1 MATDFKSLLGQS
13 SGKSFG
19 ELAGAYFSQNNK
31 KSNRSRNLLLASVF
45 FNAREAKM
53 QSEVLKNLQDNEKQK
68 IFEQANVN
76 DKWEKYN
83 QLITDDK
90 AYKLDK
96 NHFRLKAENEFSR
109 LNPNFDLSTQ
119 SARDA
124 RKQEISDYEKGLID
138 THNTRMLQGKIRDDK
153 GGATYLTKEQFN
165 KPFEDYYLNKQR
177 ATAAPKNLS
186 LVHNAFSK
194 IGIGGIDKLEEQLTD
209 AKKAEALRTTYD
221 YLLDPVNID
230 GDAAIDLYRDPNQFT
245 YNATEAASFVLKTYG
260 DNNLSSNMIN
270 SIQTSLLKD
279 KDKTYSANDLKS
291 LALTTK
297 VNENKLKITKEIKDA
312 GEKFDALYEN
322 RGVDIPKL
330 GTDGQKSVERQ
341 RYELDRIDYIDLQT
355 GLGDENTVKARQLIR
370 RIDSETD
377 PQVKKILRSELRNLQ
392 VGTVERLALTP
403 ALNSIADP
411 LMLAR
416 IQGKIKLGE
425 YKDLDDW
432 FGSTVSLTLDKL
444 DKYLKT
450 DASGTDE

>member
-31 KSNRSRNLLLASVF
+31 KSNRSRNILLASLF
-45 FNAREAKM
+45 MGAKESRM
-53 QSEVLKNLQDNEKQK
+53 QSQVLKNLQDNEKQK

-90 AYKLDK
+90 SYKLDK
-96 NHFRLKAENEFSR
+96 NYFRLKAENEFSR

-124 RKQEISDYEKGLID
+124 RKQEISDYETGLINN
-138 THNTRMLQGKIRDDK
+138 HNSKMLEGNITSD
-153 GGATYLTKEQFN
+153 TYLTKEEFN

-194 IGIGGIDKLEEQLTD
+194 IGIGGRDKLEEQLTD
-209 AKKAEALRTTYD
+209 AKKAEALRSTYD

-230 GDAAIDLYRDPNQFT
+230 GDAAINLYRDPNQFA

-260 DNNLSSNMIN
+260 DNDLSSNMIN
-270 SIQTSLLKD
+270 NIQTSLLKD

-322 RGVDIPKL
+322 RGVDIPIL
-330 GTDGQKSVERQ
+330 GPNGEKNEDRQ

-377 PQVKKILRSELRNLQ
+377 PQVEKILKSELRNLQ

-444 DKYLKT
+444 DGYLKT
-450 DASGTDE
+450 DDSGTDE

>member
-31 KSNRSRNLLLASVF
+31 KSNRSRNILLASLF
-45 FNAREAKM
+45 MGAKESRM
-53 QSEVLKNLQDNEKQK
+53 QSQVLKNLQDNEKEK

-76 DKWEKYN
+76 NKWEKYN

-90 AYKLDK
+90 SYKLDK
-96 NHFRLKAENEFSR
+96 NYFKLKAENEFSR
-109 LNPNFDLSTQ
+109 LNPNFDLSTE
-119 SARDA
+119 SGRKART
-124 RKQEISDYEKGLID
+124 QEIDDYEKGLINNHD
-138 THNTRMLQGKIRDDK
+138 SKMLEGKITSN
-153 GGATYLTKEQFN
+153 TYLTKEQFN

-177 ATAAPKNLS
+177 STAAPKNLS

-194 IGIGGIDKLEEQLTD
+194 IGIGGRDKLEDQLTD
-209 AKKAEALRTTYD
+209 EKKAEALRNTYS
-221 YLLDPVNID
+221 YLLDPVELDEN
-230 GDAAIDLYRDPNQFT
+230 AAIDLYRDPNQFA

-260 DNNLSSNMIN
+260 DNDLSSNMIN
-270 SIQTSLLKD
+270 NIQTSLLKD

-297 VNENKLKITKEIKDA
+297 VNENKLKITKEIKNA

-322 RGVDIPKL
+322 RGFDIPKL
-330 GTDGQKSVERQ
+330 EANGEKSVERQ

-377 PQVKKILRSELRNLQ
+377 PQVKKILRSDLRNLQ

-444 DKYLKT
+444 DGYLET
-450 DASGTDE
+450 DDSGTDE

>member
-230 GDAAIDLYRDPNQFT
+230 GDAAIDLYRDPNQFA

-377 PQVKKILRSELRNLQ
+377 PQVEKILRSELRNLQ

-444 DKYLKT
+444 DGYLKT
-450 DASGTDE
+450 DDSGTDE

>member
-31 KSNRSRNLLLASVF
+31 KSNRSRNILLASLF
-45 FNAREAKM
+45 MGAKESRM
-53 QSEVLKNLQDNEKQK
+53 QSQVLKNLQDNEKEK

-76 DKWEKYN
+76 NKWEKYN

-90 AYKLDK
+90 SYKLDK
-96 NHFRLKAENEFSR
+96 NYFKLKAENEFSR
-109 LNPNFDLSTQ
+109 LNPNFDLSTE
-119 SARDA
+119 SGRKART
-124 RKQEISDYEKGLID
+124 QEIDDYEKGLINNHD
-138 THNTRMLQGKIRDDK
+138 SKMLEGKITSN
-153 GGATYLTKEQFN
+153 TYLTKEQFN

-177 ATAAPKNLS
+177 STAAPKNLS

-194 IGIGGIDKLEEQLTD
+194 IGIGGRDKLEDQLTD
-209 AKKAEALRTTYD
+209 EKKAEALRNTYS
-221 YLLDPVNID
+221 YLLDPVELDEN
-230 GDAAIDLYRDPNQFT
+230 AAIDLYRDPNQFA

-260 DNNLSSNMIN
+260 DNDLSSNMIN
-270 SIQTSLLKD
+270 NIQTSLLKD

-297 VNENKLKITKEIKDA
+297 VNENKLKITKEIKNA

-322 RGVDIPKL
+322 RGFDIPKL
-330 GTDGQKSVERQ
+330 EANGEKSVERQ

-370 RIDSETD
+370 RIDSEKD
-377 PQVKKILRSELRNLQ
+377 PQVKKILRSDLRNLQ

-444 DKYLKT
+444 DGYLGT
-450 DASGTDE
+450 DDSGTDE

>member
-31 KSNRSRNLLLASVF
+31 KSNRSRNILLASLF
-45 FNAREAKM
+45 MGAKESRM
-53 QSEVLKNLQDNEKQK
+53 QSQVLKNLQDNEKEK

-76 DKWEKYN
+76 NKWEKYN

-90 AYKLDK
+90 SYKLDK
-96 NHFRLKAENEFSR
+96 NYFKLKAENEFSR
-109 LNPNFDLSTQ
+109 LNPNFDLSTE
-119 SARDA
+119 SGRKART
-124 RKQEISDYEKGLID
+124 QEIDDYEKGLINNHD
-138 THNTRMLQGKIRDDK
+138 SKMLEGKITSN
-153 GGATYLTKEQFN
+153 TYLTKEQFN

-177 ATAAPKNLS
+177 STAAPKNLS

-194 IGIGGIDKLEEQLTD
+194 IGIGGRDKLEDQLTD
-209 AKKAEALRTTYD
+209 EKKAEALRNTYS
-221 YLLDPVNID
+221 YLLDPVELDEN
-230 GDAAIDLYRDPNQFT
+230 AAIDLYRDPNQFA

-260 DNNLSSNMIN
+260 DNDLSSNMIN
-270 SIQTSLLKD
+270 NIQTSLLKD

-297 VNENKLKITKEIKDA
+297 VNENKLKITKEIKNA

-322 RGVDIPKL
+322 RGFDIPKL
-330 GTDGQKSVERQ
+330 EANGEKSVERQ

-370 RIDSETD
+370 RIDSEKD
-377 PQVKKILRSELRNLQ
+377 PQVKKILRSDLRNLQ

-444 DKYLKT
+444 DGYLET
-450 DASGTDE
+450 DDSGTDE

>member
-31 KSNRSRNLLLASVF
+31 KSNRSRNILLASLF
-45 FNAREAKM
+45 MGAKESRM
-53 QSEVLKNLQDNEKQK
+53 QSQVLKNLQDNEKEK

-76 DKWEKYN
+76 NKWEKYN

-90 AYKLDK
+90 SYKLDK
-96 NHFRLKAENEFSR
+96 NYFKLKAENEFSR
-109 LNPNFDLSTQ
+109 LNPNFDLSTE
-119 SARDA
+119 SGRKART
-124 RKQEISDYEKGLID
+124 QEIDDYEKGLINNHD
-138 THNTRMLQGKIRDDK
+138 SKMLEGKITSN
-153 GGATYLTKEQFN
+153 TYLTKEQFN

-177 ATAAPKNLS
+177 STAAPKNLS

-194 IGIGGIDKLEEQLTD
+194 IGIGGRDKLEDQLTD
-209 AKKAEALRTTYD
+209 EKKAEALRNTYS
-221 YLLDPVNID
+221 YLLDPVELDEN
-230 GDAAIDLYRDPNQFT
+230 AAIDLYRDPNQFA

-260 DNNLSSNMIN
+260 DNDLSSNMIN
-270 SIQTSLLKD
+270 NIQTSLLKD

-297 VNENKLKITKEIKDA
+297 VNENKLKITKEIKNA

-322 RGVDIPKL
+322 RGFDIPKL
-330 GTDGQKSVERQ
+330 EANGEKSVERQ

-377 PQVKKILRSELRNLQ
+377 PQVKKILRSDLRNLQ

-416 IQGKIKLGE
+416 IQGKIKRRR
-425 YKDLDDW
+425 
-432 FGSTVSLTLDKL
+432 
-444 DKYLKT
+444 
-450 DASGTDE
+450 